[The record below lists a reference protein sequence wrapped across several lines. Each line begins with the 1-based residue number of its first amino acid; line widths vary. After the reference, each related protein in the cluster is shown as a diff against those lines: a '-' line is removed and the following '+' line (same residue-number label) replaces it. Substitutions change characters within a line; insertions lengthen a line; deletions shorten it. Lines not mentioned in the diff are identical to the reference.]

1 MELRFVRDTD
11 KREGDFVV
19 IKDGSP
25 EFAVECKL
33 SYAKASSKFE
43 YFKQRTDIPRFY
55 LVHLGKKDFGD
66 EETEQRVLPLTTFCQ
81 ELGMPKETITGTDQA
96 IHTPKN
102 SRQKMLFHI

>member
-11 KREGDFVV
+11 KREVDFVV

-25 EFAVECKL
+25 EFAAECKL

-55 LVHLGKKDFGD
+55 FVHLGKKIL
-66 EETEQRVLPLTTFCQ
+66 EMKRLN
-81 ELGMPKETITGTDQA
+81 KEF
-96 IHTPKN
+96 
-102 SRQKMLFHI
+102 FH